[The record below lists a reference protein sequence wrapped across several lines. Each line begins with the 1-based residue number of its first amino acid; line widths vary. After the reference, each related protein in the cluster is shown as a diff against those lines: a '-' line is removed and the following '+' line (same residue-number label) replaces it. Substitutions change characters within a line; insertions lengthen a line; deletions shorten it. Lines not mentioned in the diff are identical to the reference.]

1 MEVINVKG
9 LDERF
14 SYSLRVGP
22 GIEKVNR
29 EKIKESKRNE
39 IWNNFKFIHKLHEF
53 SKS

>member
-14 SYSLRVGP
+14 SYSLRVGS

-39 IWNNFKFIHKLHEF
+39 IRNDFKFINKLHEF